1 MKRNGFVA
9 GSFDL
14 LHCGHILML
23 KEAKEQ
29 CQILTVG
36 LHVDPSKERKGKNK
50 PIQSV
55 FERMM
60 QLNAC
65 QYVNEV
71 IVYETEK
78 ELEILLWSLLPDIRF
93 LDEEYKNKPEMIT
106 APDVCPIY
114 YNTRKHNYSS
124 SELRD
129 RIKNG

>member
-1 MKRNGFVA
+1 MKMDGFVA

-55 FERMM
+55 FERMI

-65 QYVNEV
+65 IYVNEV

-78 ELEILLWSLLPDIRF
+78 ELETLLYSLLPDIRF
-93 LDEEYKNKPEMIT
+93 LDECYKSKPEMIT
-106 APDVCPIY
+106 ALDVCPIY
-114 YNTRKHNYSS
+114 YNTRMHNYSS